1 MIRYNMDEGH
11 FFKLQKIIKD
21 LKKYKKEERK
31 VYLLT
36 QMLHTVRIK

>member
-1 MIRYNMDEGH
+1 MIRYNMDEGR

-21 LKKYKKEERK
+21 LKKYQKEERK

>member
-1 MIRYNMDEGH
+1 MIRYNMDEVH

-21 LKKYKKEERK
+21 LKKYKKEESK